1 MAAVHKKSTD
11 VVIGVIF
18 TVFAL
23 IWLMPLLGILVN
35 SFRPFTNAASTGWWK
50 LLSERQVTMD
60 NYQRMLSDAKFLRGF
75 KNSVLITLP
84 TILLVMVVCSM
95 TSYGLVFGK
104 LRCGRKLYLL
114 LCGLIV
120 IPAEITLL
128 PTLIILR
135 TLGLANTYPGIWMSH
150 IANIIPF
157 GVFLIGSFM
166 KSIPMDLI
174 EAAEIDGCS
183 VWRIF
188 TRIIFPLSSSSVASL
203 AIFDFLWVWNDLLRS
218 LVIIPNV
225 KMQPLTAVLANSA
238 GGYGEYVS
246 VQAAGAILLLL
257 PPLLVFL
264 LFQKAFV
271 NGVLQGA
278 VKS

>member
-104 LRCGRKLYLL
+104 LKSGHKLYLL